1 MMEKPTLA
9 HTSQGL
15 RLQHLKEFDHGMEAL
30 LPTMLPP
37 ATLPLLSIGGLAHSA
52 VVSLPPPHVSTPDPP
67 ACTIPS
73 GCLSVLLLSTSPAPS
88 PVPPP
93 LPPVSTIVWV
103 SSLSTPSLPA
113 RACTCILCSTALGGL
128 EAPSYL
134 HCLFLNGQ
142 GIWNVAMD
150 TRTMRRVPPRDCAQY
165 GLDHS
170 VHTVSARTLSIPPC

>member
-1 MMEKPTLA
+1 MRSPPW
-9 HTSQGL
+9 HTPAKGL

-52 VVSLPPPHVSTPDPP
+52 VGSLPPPHVSTPDPP
-67 ACTIPS
+67 ACAISS

-103 SSLSTPSLPA
+103 RHSLLPHSRLEHA
-113 RACTCILCSTALGGL
+113 HVKICPTAFGGL

-150 TRTMRRVPPRDCAQY
+150 TRTMRRVPPRDCAR
-165 GLDHS
+165 H
-170 VHTVSARTLSIPPC
+170 